1 MAQNYTSSINVGGGV
16 KLTDE
21 QKNII
26 DLSRKLNNNE
36 ILAIQ
41 ACAGSG
47 KTSTLQ
53 YIALANPNARFLYL
67 AYNKAIADGAKSKFP
82 RNVDSKTIHSLAYR
96 YMSDRF
102 GRFDA
107 ASKLKYYEV
116 NKFLDENLDKIL
128 ESWERAQ
135 KLKTQ
140 KSSESKEQP
149 KEDDK
154 KLLNPV
160 LETLKKTREEKVGT
174 LPRMSMNINKV
185 INIFDNFLKSIKT
198 FDDDFPDKE
207 LIKFLFQATL
217 DRKLPIT
224 HNFYLR
230 FYQMAEDKKL
240 DEQYDFILLD
250 EAQDINEIMLSIF
263 LHNNCKKILVGDTF
277 QNIYGFDKRINAFE
291 RVKADYDAELSK
303 SFRCKQ
309 QILDYANFLLGK
321 FSDKPF
327 TPMESG
333 FKQDNESKTKAAYI
347 TRTNAEIVE
356 LLGKIADTQNPQ
368 DFHLLKEPNSIFAP
382 IWALKNF
389 YDRRFDE
396 IPQDYAYIKQCKSVE
411 DLHKYIREADDSEL
425 DKAKKIYLSGI
436 DVPKMYEL
444 AKNLYNNKEAPIVIT
459 NAHQAKGLEWD
470 IVVLSSDFDDLSELK
485 KEQKDITQELNLFY
499 VAITRAKKRLI
510 DKSSNIETYI
520 TDRAN
525 GNFFKHLEAIRDDEV
540 VSISTV
546 KKEAYWS
553 FDGACE
559 EIREQELFAIDMLEV
574 KHEIFLEDIKKQN
587 LTSENKSAKIA
598 QAKLDYNKKIK
609 EIKEKARQRVAQ
621 RREKVRVAIEEGKEK
636 ELIESAETWRE
647 KMRLEIE
654 IERQKESKAKTNS
667 DRNSG
672 SSDSEIQ
679 ETKHKTSSASPTT
692 EEYAKRC
699 EEEEARKHRR
709 AQEAKAEAEKLKAKK
724 EKRKKEM
731 DEYMKACKANAELE
745 KEKLL
750 RIYEGR

>member
-53 YIALANPNARFLYL
+53 YIASANPNARFLYL
-67 AYNKAIADGAKSKFP
+67 AYNKAIAEGAKSKFP
-82 RNVDSKTIHSLAYR
+82 RDVKVTTIHSWAHSYLKDRIEDFELADKLTY
-96 YMSDRF
+96 
-102 GRFDA
+102 FD
-107 ASKLKYYEV
+107 V
-116 NKFLDENLDKIL
+116 NEILDENLDKIL

-140 KSSESKEQP
+140 KSSESKEQS

-154 KLLNPV
+154 KLSHYV
-160 LETLKKTREEKVGT
+160 LETLKKAREAKVILDYKT
-174 LPRMSMNINKV
+174 VSSV
-185 INIFDNFLKSIKT
+185 INIFDNFLKNINT

-250 EAQDINEIMLSIF
+250 EAQDTDEVMLSIF

-277 QNIYGFDKRINAFE
+277 QNIYGFKKSINAFE
-291 RVKADYDAELSK
+291 RVKADYGAELSK

-347 TRTNAEIVE
+347 TLKNAEIVE

-368 DFHLLKEPNSIFAP
+368 DFHLLKEPDSIFAP

-389 YDRRFDE
+389 YARRVGK
-396 IPQDYAYIKQCKSVE
+396 IPQEYAYITHFKTKE
-411 DLHKYIREADDSEL
+411 ELHKYIEETNDSKL
-425 DKAKKIYLSGI
+425 KKAKKYILSGI

-459 NAHQAKGLEWD
+459 NAYQAKGLEWD

-485 KEQKDITQELNLFY
+485 KKKKQKEFTQELNLFY

-559 EIREQELFAIDMLEV
+559 EIREQELFVIDMLEV
-574 KHEIFLEDIKKQN
+574 RHEIFLEDIKKQN

-621 RREKVRVAIEEGKEK
+621 RREKVSAAIEEGKEK

-699 EEEEARKHRR
+699 EEDEARKHRS

-731 DEYMKACKANAELE
+731 DEYMKVCKANAELE